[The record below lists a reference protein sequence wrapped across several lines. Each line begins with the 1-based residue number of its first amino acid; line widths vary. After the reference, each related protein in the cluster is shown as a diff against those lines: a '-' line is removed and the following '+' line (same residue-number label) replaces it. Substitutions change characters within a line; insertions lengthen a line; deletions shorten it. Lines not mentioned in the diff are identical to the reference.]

1 MRAQLALLVLLV
13 AVPAAGASAQTT
25 SGPEPTV
32 SAAHR
37 TEVDALAAHATVA
50 ALGTRYGERHPEML
64 AARAR
69 LGTFDATLRALVAS
83 HAADAEV
90 LAWIRWQLADIDA
103 RLAELH
109 VTCTTMHVDVQTAE
123 RRRAVFA
130 SWLAF
135 LTGDAPAPRWD

>member
-1 MRAQLALLVLLV
+1 MRALLALLALLVAL
-13 AVPAAGASAQTT
+13 PAIPASAQTAP
-25 SGPEPTV
+25 GPEPTV

-37 TEVDALAAHATVA
+37 SEVDALAAHASVA
-50 ALGTRYGERHPEML
+50 ALGTRYGERHPDML

-69 LGTFDATLRALVAS
+69 LGTFDATLRALAAS
-83 HAADAEV
+83 RAADAEV
-90 LAWIRWQLADIDA
+90 LAWLRWQLADIDA

-135 LTGDAPAPRWD
+135 LRGEGPAPRWD